1 MKIKLKKIVGNL
13 LPRQASKITHEWVHV
28 WNSHLEIFSRLQV
41 IENSGQSLLLR
52 RDISQKTV
60 VGYPEVGTSN
70 SNKLHVNFTREI
82 PDFSKLSSMF
92 FNRGFET
99 TVEPRYFEVPREMEK
114 SSK

>member
-52 RDISQKTV
+52 RDT
-60 VGYPEVGTSN
+60 PEVGTSN

-99 TVEPRYFEVPREMEK
+99 MYSVCSDAFLLYQTINQQDLSLQRN
-114 SSK
+114 S